1 MLLVSAL
8 CITGVECTAKVD
20 ENDTPLILAKRYY
33 DSFTKKHFEEATTLK
48 RGETSTSVVS
58 LLLQHADVNAHNT
71 SGTTPLSLA
80 AQKENENVI
89 ELLLEHQGIMVDKQN
104 LKGYSPLHYACAG
117 ENDDIVA
124 MLLEK
129 SADMFSKTDRG
140 YIPFHIA
147 CLKGNVEVLE
157 LLIQKLPD
165 KSPEKDS
172 KPVTLS
178 RAKQK
183 AKKRLSTADH
193 EQQKVQ
199 VEDKGKLFEA
209 TDNFGN
215 TALLLAKEA
224 PNSAPFEVLQTKYS
238 LDIHSKNN
246 NGDGIF
252 HKFAKCDDGLLNA
265 ELLKKDECV
274 SMLKESNTKREIP
287 LHVACE
293 LGHWKSIVLFIAK

>member
-1 MLLVSAL
+1 MLL
-8 CITGVECTAKVD
+8 ITGVECTAKVD
-20 ENDTPLILAKRYY
+20 ENDTPLILAIRYY
-33 DSFTKKHFEEATTLK
+33 DSFSKNLEEATSLK
-48 RGETSTSVVS
+48 RGETSTRIVS

-80 AQKENENVI
+80 VQKENENVI

-117 ENDDIVA
+117 ENSNTVA

-129 SADMFSKTDRG
+129 GADMFSKTDKG
-140 YIPFHIA
+140 YIPFHVA

-165 KSPEKDS
+165 KNPEKDA

-183 AKKRLSTADH
+183 SKRRSSTADH
-193 EQQKVQ
+193 KEQKVK
-199 VEDKGKLFEA
+199 VENKSKLFEA
-209 TDNFGN
+209 ADNFGN

-224 PNSAPFEVLQTKYS
+224 PDSTPFEVLQTKYG

-252 HKFAKCDDGLLNA
+252 HKFAKRDDGLLNA
-265 ELLKKDECV
+265 ELLKRDECV
-274 SMLKESNTKREIP
+274 SMLKESNTKRQTP

-293 LGHWKSIVLFIAK
+293 LGHWKSIVLFIEK